1 MWFGCISKTMVRMQK
16 YKQVKNICEGKHK
29 HMHTQQICV
38 PVYCIVCMYVCMYR
52 SACMCLCVYMSLGLS
67 KKQLTHPCAWLHKI
81 REAKDFK
88 RPKRKR
94 IKTKSVSIP
103 SELSL
108 SNLEW
113 TQKEHFPPCLTF
125 AARSVRQVYQGQ
137 P

>member
-1 MWFGCISKTMVRMQK
+1 MWFWCISKTMVRMQK

-29 HMHTQQICV
+29 HIHTQQICV
-38 PVYCIVCMYVCMYR
+38 RVYCMYVCTD
-52 SACMCLCVYMSLGLS
+52 LHVCVCIYMSLGLS
-67 KKQLTHPCAWLHKI
+67 KKQLTHICAWLYKI

-88 RPKRKR
+88 GPKRKG
-94 IKTKSVSIP
+94 IKSKSVSIP

-113 TQKEHFPPCLTF
+113 TQKGHFPHCLTF
-125 AARSVRQVYQGQ
+125 AARSVMQVYQGQ

>member
-1 MWFGCISKTMVRMQK
+1 MCA
-16 YKQVKNICEGKHK
+16 
-29 HMHTQQICV
+29 CV
-38 PVYCIVCMYVCMYR
+38 LYVCMYR

-67 KKQLTHPCAWLHKI
+67 KKQLTHLYAWLYKI

-88 RPKRKR
+88 GPKRKG
-94 IKTKSVSIP
+94 IKSKSVSIP

-113 TQKEHFPPCLTF
+113 TQKGHFPHCLTF
-125 AARSVRQVYQGQ
+125 AARSVMQVYQGQ